1 MSSNAIT
8 IASNCNG
15 TPTFKKS
22 LKLYFPGAKIKVF
35 TGEAIGV
42 AKAVDAAIATI
53 IIKGSGL
60 RFILCATD
68 KAIGA
73 TKTVVAVL
81 EIN

>member
-1 MSSNAIT
+1 MT

-15 TPTFKKS
+15 TPTFIKS
-22 LKLYFPGAKIKVF
+22 LKLYFPGTKIKVF

-42 AKAVDAAIATI
+42 AKAVDAANATI

-60 RFILCATD
+60 RFMLCATD
-68 KAIGA
+68 RAMGA